1 MYHYVL
7 GIYYLVMFLANKI
20 RSKTSVNKYQ
30 GIRTVHSMRTD
41 EHWQFTHDYLSKG
54 FLVAGIVTLIITFI
68 VSNYID
74 LADKKIPVILIQLI
88 PFIII
93 NAMTFKASKEFDE
106 KYKEKLKSESRYKE
120 LFKLYPELKNQENL

>member
-54 FLVAGIVTLIITFI
+54 FLVAGIVTLILTFI
-68 VSNYID
+68 ASSFID
-74 LADKKIPVILIQLI
+74 LADKKIPVILVQLI
-88 PFIII
+88 PFIIL
-93 NAMTFKASKEFDE
+93 NTMTFKASKAYDE
-106 KYKEKLKSESRYKE
+106 EYKERLKSESRYKE
-120 LFKLYPELKNQENL
+120 LFKLYPELKKKENL